1 MLNDLHGG
9 GLYLLMAVM
18 LLSGSLIG
26 RRSRMAGALTMTL
39 AWAVIFG
46 AGFVVFAFRDDL
58 GLVVQRLHSEVTGAP
73 VVRGRQMR
81 VPMAID
87 GHFWIEGE
95 INGVPVNF
103 LIDSGASVTTVSK
116 ATAAAVGLSE
126 VEGRGALVRT
136 GNGVVRV
143 ASTRADSLRF
153 GKVERRDVTIYVADQ
168 DDLDVLGMNVLRTFT
183 RWSVEGRWL
192 ILEA

>member
-126 VEGRGALVRT
+126 VEGGGALVRT

-153 GKVERRDVTIYVADQ
+153 GEVERRDVTVYVADQ

-183 RWSVEGRWL
+183 RWSFEGRWL